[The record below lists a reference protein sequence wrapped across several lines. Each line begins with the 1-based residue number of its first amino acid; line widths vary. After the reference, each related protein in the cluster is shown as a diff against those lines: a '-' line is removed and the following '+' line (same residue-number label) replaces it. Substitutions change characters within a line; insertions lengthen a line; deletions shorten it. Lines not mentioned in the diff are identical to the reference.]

1 MTLDAKLK
9 WKEHVLIKK
18 KQELNIKF
26 RKFYWLLGWNTE
38 LSVKNK
44 ILIYRQILKP
54 VWTYGIELWGCTKKS
69 NIEIIQKF
77 QNKVIR
83 SIINAPWYI
92 RNCDLHR
99 DLHLDTVTEEIK
111 KYSIDIINVYIIMKI
126 KRWNKCSTLMKMFV
140 DSKAEKPTN
149 YLFNYSKYY

>member
-1 MTLDAKLK
+1 MTLDAKLN
-9 WKEHVLIKK
+9 WKEHVLKK

-26 RKFYWLLGWNTE
+26 RKFYWLLGRNTE

-44 ILIYRQILKP
+44 ILIYSQILKH

-77 QNKVIR
+77 QNKVLR
-83 SIINAPWYI
+83 SIVNTPWYI
-92 RNCDLHR
+92 RNCELHR

-111 KYSIDIINVYIIMKI
+111 KYAIRHHQRLHNHENQEMKQML
-126 KRWNKCSTLMKMFV
+126 KR
-140 DSKAEKPTN
+140 
-149 YLFNYSKYY
+149 

>member
-1 MTLDAKLK
+1 M
-9 WKEHVLIKK
+9 K

-26 RKFYWLLGWNTE
+26 RKFYLLLGQNTE

-69 NIEIIQKF
+69 NIGIIQKF
-77 QNKVIR
+77 QNKVLR

-92 RNCDLHR
+92 RSCDRHR

-111 KYSIDIINVYIIMKI
+111 KYAIRHHQRLHNHENQEMKH
-126 KRWNKCSTLMKMFV
+126 NYDQTLMKMFF
-140 DSKAEKPTN
+140 DSKEEKPTN
-149 YLFNYSKYY
+149 YLFNYSK